1 MKKNQKN
8 TVISELID
16 IFDANDFVYITDAS
30 GLSANDTN
38 KLRRELFKNGVQMR
52 VAKNNLINLAM
63 QQSSKEFGELSSV
76 LKGSSAIMVSENL
89 KAPALTI
96 KNFRK
101 KGDKPQLKG
110 AFIDSAV
117 FIGDDQLDTLTN
129 LKSKEDMVAEV
140 LSLLQ
145 SPVQRLMSGL
155 QSSGHSITGILKTLS
170 EKEN

>member
-8 TVISELID
+8 TVIAELID

-52 VAKNNLINLAM
+52 VAKNNLIHLAM
-63 QQSSKEFGELSSV
+63 KQSSKEFGELATV

-89 KAPALTI
+89 KAPAQTI